1 MTGGSVGR
9 AVEPTVCMAVRLP
22 LSLARRVDD
31 AAAARYSNR
40 SVTVRQLVLAGLE
53 AQRTADQKKTP

>member
-22 LSLARRVDD
+22 LSLASRVDA
-31 AAAARYSNR
+31 AAAARYSRR
-40 SVTVRQLVLAGLE
+40 SETVRQLIVAGLE
-53 AQRTADQKKTP
+53 SQRAVDQRTP